1 MSTSKLK
8 FLVFFTKC
16 GFSPEFGQSLKPYML
31 KKLQFC
37 FLKVYSF
44 LFPLRKEK
52 EKEKKEEN
60 FSFPLLI
67 LMRYVDMSVKQ
78 FDGLRSHYQYP
89 NSYC

>member
-16 GFSPEFGQSLKPYML
+16 GFSLEFGQSLKPYML

-52 EKEKKEEN
+52 EKEKKEEKL
-60 FSFPLLI
+60 FVPTAYIDAVCWHECEAIRWFEVSLSI
-67 LMRYVDMSVKQ
+67 S
-78 FDGLRSHYQYP
+78 
-89 NSYC
+89 